1 MLTRIAPD
9 LRAFGILF
17 DRTKGTRGERIITI
31 ENVMVETPPTPLMSN
46 DGSNQDENS
55 GITETTQASN
65 HQMELPLTQPEAF
78 VRPLN
83 NSKCHTDDL
92 ENATVETKSEQGFDE
107 IKQTSGISGDQN
119 KNLSNS
125 EISHSPNQETSQNQ
139 HLTFQKGDSV
149 KVTVGTQYNG
159 EIGEVKGYVTF
170 DGTYSVIILR
180 DKSVGYWKPEYL
192 QKVS

>member
-92 ENATVETKSEQGFDE
+92 ENATVETKSEQGFE
-107 IKQTSGISGDQN
+107 ETKQRSGISGNQN

-125 EISHSPNQETSQNQ
+125 EISHSPHQETSQNQ